1 MFCLKTAS
9 GLPSYDLNQCP
20 DGTLHPLVQA
30 SSSFGQADVSRLSQM
45 ALSRMATVYRKY
57 RGVEGVGELELLLV
71 AVELLS
77 QKGVGDVELP
87 LVAVVLLSPK
97 GVELPLVAAVVEAN
111 EAAPHCGISVEM
123 PFTTAVALSMMLTCC
138 ASPALR
144 SS

>member
-1 MFCLKTAS
+1 MLSFHTFGESVCLVV
-9 GLPSYDLNQCP
+9 GLILVALELESPNGVGGVEL
-20 DGTLHPLVQA
+20 PLV
-30 SSSFGQADVSRLSQM
+30 VVVLLSP
-45 ALSRMATVYRKY
+45 
-57 RGVEGVGELELLLV
+57 RGVGDLELLLV

-77 QKGVGDVELP
+77 PKGVGDVELP

>member
-1 MFCLKTAS
+1 MLSFHTFGESVCLVVELILVALELES
-9 GLPSYDLNQCP
+9 PNGVGGVEL
-20 DGTLHPLVQA
+20 PLV
-30 SSSFGQADVSRLSQM
+30 VVVLLSP
-45 ALSRMATVYRKY
+45 
-57 RGVEGVGELELLLV
+57 RGVGDLELLLV

-77 QKGVGDVELP
+77 PKGVGEVELP

-97 GVELPLVAAVVEAN
+97 GVGDVELPLVAAVVEAD